1 MNISRSAINLP
12 AVISGLVK
20 TVVLLAATAG
30 LAGLLAPVAWASPDA
45 QKPNIIFILTDD
57 HRWDAMGKLGH
68 PVVETPRLDRLSDEG
83 VHFSNAFVT
92 TSLCSPSRASFLT
105 GTYAHTHGVKN
116 NLTPWNNQNITFL
129 ELLKQAGYTTSFI
142 GKWHM
147 PGALPKLRGL
157 DQFITFTVQGGQGR
171 YFDCPLIVDGTPTP
185 SRKPYITEELTDYAL
200 EFISQNRDKTFCLYL
215 SHKAAHHSFQPPP
228 DIKDR
233 YRGKDLH
240 LPPESD
246 AWISFNPDH
255 IYCGLKGP
263 LAWNYRKYL
272 ETVHATDREIGR
284 VLDRVDE
291 LGLRDNTIVVYFG
304 DNGFFWGEHRLMDKR
319 WAYEE
324 SIRVPLIV
332 RAPGLIR
339 DPGRMAWQMALNIDL
354 APTLLDLAGL
364 EVPAQM
370 EGISLV
376 PILRNPQQPG
386 RKDWLYEHFM
396 DFPYR
401 IPSIK
406 AVRTQRYKY
415 VEYEGRKSPELFD
428 LAQDPKEMRNLMDTP
443 RGRVLLPGLKAR
455 LEELKK
461 GKQP

>member
-1 MNISRSAINLP
+1 MGKDEVEKLP
-12 AVISGLVK
+12 LPIIGLLKMLVIL
-20 TVVLLAATAG
+20 TATASM
-30 LAGLLAPVAWASPDA
+30 AGLLVPHAWASPDA

-57 HRWDAMGKLGH
+57 HRWDAMSKLGH

-83 VHFSNAFVT
+83 VHFTNAFVT

-116 NLTPWNNQNITFL
+116 NLTPWNNQNVTFL
-129 ELLKQAGYTTSFI
+129 ELLKKAGYTTSFI

-147 PGALPKLRGL
+147 PGALPRLRGL
-157 DQFITFTVQGGQGR
+157 DQFITFTVQAGQGR
-171 YFDCPLIVDGTPTP
+171 YFDCPLIVDGKPTP
-185 SRKPYITEELTDYAL
+185 SRKTYITEELTDYAL
-200 EFISQNRDKTFCLYL
+200 EFITQNRDKTFCLYL

-228 DIKDR
+228 DIKGR
-233 YRGKDLH
+233 YRDKDLH

-246 AWISFNPDH
+246 DWISFNLDH

-272 ETVHATDREIGR
+272 ETLHATDREIGR

-332 RAPGLIR
+332 RAPGLIE
-339 DPGRMAWQMALNIDL
+339 DPGRMAAQMALNIDL
-354 APTLLDLAGL
+354 APTLLDLAG
-364 EVPAQM
+364 VAIPAQM
-370 EGISLV
+370 EGTSLV
-376 PILRNPQQPG
+376 PILRDPWQPG
-386 RKDWLYEHFM
+386 RKAWLYEHFK

-401 IPSIK
+401 IPNIK
-406 AVRTQRYKY
+406 AVRTERFKY
-415 VEYEGRKSPELFD
+415 IEYEGRKSPELFD
-428 LAQDPKEMRNLMDTP
+428 LSQDPKEMSNLMDTA
-443 RGRVLLPGLKAR
+443 RGNDLHLGLKAM

-461 GKQP
+461 GERP